1 VRIIAMDKIQP
12 KKSGGYRWFRVSF
25 SYASTFHNI
34 LSCFGRIWVDEDDKF
49 PPDDRFILIE
59 DIVLPMKA
67 LEEKRRQAQSDT
79 NLVAIKNLKK
89 LFPGSDG
96 RLYINT
102 YQLASIMP
110 LDPDSQMEKDLNRVI
125 TVSPLP
131 EIDESILGDELAQ
144 KAEKIVKINR
154 PRED

>member
-1 VRIIAMDKIQP
+1 MGKIQP
-12 KKSGGYRWFRVSF
+12 KRSGSYRWFKVSF
-25 SYASTFHNI
+25 SYTSTFHNI
-34 LSCFGRIWVDEDDKF
+34 LSCYGRIWVDDEDKF

-67 LEEKRRQAQSDT
+67 LEEKKRQIQSDT
-79 NLVAIKNLKK
+79 NLVAIKNLKN

-96 RLYINT
+96 RLYVNT

-110 LDPDSQMEKDLNRVI
+110 LDPEAQMVNDLNRVI
-125 TVSPLP
+125 TVSTLP
-131 EIDESILGDELAQ
+131 EIEDESILAEELSPET
-144 KAEKIVKINR
+144 EKIVKINR

>member
-1 VRIIAMDKIQP
+1 MDKIQP
-12 KKSGGYRWFRVSF
+12 KKSGTYRWFRVSF
-25 SYASTFHNI
+25 SYTSTFYNI
-34 LSCFGRIWVDEDDKF
+34 LNCYGRIWVDEEAKF

-67 LEEKRRQAQSDT
+67 LEEKKRQVQPDT
-79 NLVAIKNLKK
+79 NLVAIENLKN

-102 YQLASIMP
+102 YQVASIMP
-110 LDPDSQMEKDLNRVI
+110 LDPDSQMVKDLNRVI

-131 EIDESILGDELAQ
+131 DIEAESILAEELS
-144 KAEKIVKINR
+144 KGTEKIVRIDRTK
-154 PRED
+154 ED